1 MTFTN
6 MKNITLI
13 GLFTLVFAS
22 TCVAQ
27 FGIGLTVS
35 NDLYNRYQ
43 NPEDDIEYTGS
54 GSFLLNLGVGPK
66 IWLGGEDFSI
76 SAEAQATIGLFGL
89 AIKDFKG
96 LGSASF
102 PLIGRL
108 NFGGLSGLNKEGKF
122 GWSVGG
128 GLQFNRTELYFVSG
142 DFKDQGGTRELFKTY
157 VGEFA
162 YGFGLSGFT
171 AAGVLRIGYNSETK
185 ANTVNLGLQYDFNIP
200 KLKEIANPAS
210 AL

>member
-1 MTFTN
+1 MKKTTIVGIIMLFIMTGTY
-6 MKNITLI
+6 
-13 GLFTLVFAS
+13 GQV
-22 TCVAQ
+22 
-27 FGIGLTVS
+27 GIGLTVS

-43 NPEDDIEYTGS
+43 NPQDDVAYEGS
-54 GSFLLNLGVGPK
+54 GSFLLNFGLGPK
-66 IWLGGEDFSI
+66 LWLGGEDFSI
-76 SAEAQATIGLFGL
+76 SAEAQATLGFFGL
-89 AIKDFKG
+89 ALKDFKG
-96 LGSASF
+96 LGNASF
-102 PLIGRL
+102 PLIARL

-128 GLQFNRTELYFVSG
+128 GLQYNRTELYYVSG
-142 DFKDQGGTRELFKTY
+142 GFKEDGGERSMFKTY

-185 ANTVNLGLQYDFNIP
+185 ANTFNLGLQYDFNIP
-200 KLKEIANPAS
+200 KLKEIANPES